1 MKFCGDGTHSGV
13 DGIYLDSSNAIPR
26 KIEISNTLSYPVTL
40 YVNAAEGYVLAEGVK
55 GYQLQQERDM
65 KKIKFVDVG
74 DSGETW
80 YTVLDTDNNQ
90 IKLSS
95 TDPGYP
101 YFITYHSNGA
111 EGEVTDDTEYQLG
124 EKATV
129 KSAESL
135 NRQGFTFVEWNT
147 AQDRSGTAYQPGSE
161 LEIQGDVDLYAIFQE
176 KKKRLNANFYSG
188 SSCEKQ
194 AAYTEVNEDAVSGTV
209 SAPSLLEMEGWE
221 PVGWEKENISGY
233 DGKVKPEEEITL
245 VKAQTDYYGVY
256 QKQAALSYEGQGAEG
271 IPESEEKTCY
281 ANVHDKITYQEGE
294 FTIGPAPTK
303 DGFDFV
309 GWNTQADGQGAF
321 YQPGSKLKI
330 IEDTALFAVFQEKGK
345 KTFLAD
351 FYSGEPV
358 QKVSKSIT
366 VDQKE
371 TEGAVIV
378 PSLQSFPGWNPVGWS
393 TSKTGFAS
401 SLLEQEECTLTEL
414 FMKWS
419 ST

>member
-26 KIEISNTLSYPVTL
+26 KIEISNALSYPVTL
-40 YVNAAEGYVLAEGVK
+40 YVNAAEGYVLAEGVN

-80 YTVLDTDNNQ
+80 YKVLDTDNNQ
-90 IKLSS
+90 IKLSHI
-95 TDPGYP
+95 DPEQQ

-111 EGEVTDDTEYQLG
+111 EGEVTDETGYLLG

-161 LEIQGDVDLYAIFQE
+161 LEIQGDVELYAIFQE

-194 AAYTEVNEDAVSGTV
+194 AAYIEVNEDAVSGTV

-245 VKAQTDYYGVY
+245 VKAETDYYGVY
-256 QKQAALSYEGQGAEG
+256 QKQAALSYE
-271 IPESEEKTCY
+271 
-281 ANVHDKITYQEGE
+281 
-294 FTIGPAPTK
+294 
-303 DGFDFV
+303 
-309 GWNTQADGQGAF
+309 GQGAF

-371 TEGAVIV
+371 TEGAVIA

-393 TSKTGFAS
+393 TSKTGFAT

>member
-65 KKIKFVDVG
+65 KTIKFVDVG

-111 EGEVTDDTEYQLG
+111 EGEVTDDTKYQLG

-194 AAYTEVNEDAVSGTV
+194 AAYTAVNEDAVSGTV

-256 QKQAALSYEGQGAEG
+256 QKQAALSYEGQGA
-271 IPESEEKTCY
+271 
-281 ANVHDKITYQEGE
+281 
-294 FTIGPAPTK
+294 
-303 DGFDFV
+303 
-309 GWNTQADGQGAF
+309 F

-371 TEGAVIV
+371 TEGAVIA